1 MTFTELNNITLF
13 CSLACKR
20 FKHPH
25 QTASAV
31 SDDHIYFE
39 SQRKEY
45 PKPQIHH
52 IDLMINRFKKNI
64 TNHNPSKSLAVNY
77 WVVTGWSAALS
88 SNSIRPN

>member
-52 IDLMINRFKKNI
+52 IDLMINRFKKKTSQTTNPLNPLQLI
-64 TNHNPSKSLAVNY
+64 TGL
-77 WVVTGWSAALS
+77 
-88 SNSIRPN
+88 